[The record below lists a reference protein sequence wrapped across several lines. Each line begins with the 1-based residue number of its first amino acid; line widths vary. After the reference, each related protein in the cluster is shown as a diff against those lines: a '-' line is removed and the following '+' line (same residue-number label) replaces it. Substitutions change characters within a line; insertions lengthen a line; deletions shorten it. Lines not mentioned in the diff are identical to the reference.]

1 MPQLSLE
8 VFPGKSPKGTEQL
21 MQALAAL
28 KRLEPAFVSV
38 TCGAGGSRRT
48 TNCDT
53 VSRIQNDAGLPV
65 AAHMTAIAAHE
76 EEIDW
81 LARRYREIGVHR
93 IVALRGDRPRDG
105 SADGVVGRFRYAN
118 ELVSWLARYGG
129 FDIAVAAYPETHPEA
144 ASAEADIDVLKR
156 KIDAGA
162 SRAIT
167 QFFFDAEPFLRF
179 RDRIRARGITVP
191 LIPGILPIQ
200 SFERT
205 RSMAE
210 SCRASIPP
218 AVTDAFAAADGDP
231 ARQAAVSLDLS
242 AGLCARLQ
250 GEGVDGIHVYTLNK
264 AAPTLR
270 LAERMGWLPRRAPGP
285 VSAPGRGARKAAAP
299 ETRPAPAG
307 Y

>member
-8 VFPGKSPKGTEQL
+8 VFPGKTPKGAELL

-28 KRLEPAFVSV
+28 ARLDPAFVSV
-38 TCGAGGSRRT
+38 TCGAGGSKRT
-48 TNCDT
+48 ANCDT
-53 VSRIQNDAGLPV
+53 VARIRDELGLPV
-65 AAHMTAIAAHE
+65 AAHMTAIGASEDDIA
-76 EEIDW
+76 W
-81 LARRYREIGVHR
+81 LARRYRDIGVR
-93 IVALRGDRPRDG
+93 RLVALRGDRPRDG
-105 SADGVVGRFRYAN
+105 SADGRPGPFRYAN
-118 ELVSWLARYGG
+118 ELVAWLARQGG

-144 ASAEADIDVLKR
+144 TSPEADIDALKR

-162 SRAIT
+162 GSAIT

-210 SCRASIPP
+210 SCQAGIPP
-218 AVTDAFAAADGDP
+218 AVAAAFAAAGDDP

-242 AGLCARLQ
+242 VGLCTRLQ
-250 GEGVDGIHVYTLNK
+250 REGIDAVHLYTLNK

-270 LAERMGWLPRRAPGP
+270 LADRMGWLPAALPDPPGGPGRRA
-285 VSAPGRGARKAAAP
+285 RQAASDH
-299 ETRPAPAG
+299 RPAAG